1 MNRAL
6 TCFPT
11 GFVSRAADW
20 GCPSAA
26 QRIAAECFFWG
37 VMLCSVLIASG
48 VSAQANGTLDTSWEG
63 VGYVKT
69 PIISPS
75 NASSRDDARAI
86 AIQLD
91 GKVVVAGLC
100 QNTSTNPA
108 SFSLCVARYQVNGS
122 LDISFNTTGVVT
134 VALSAG
140 NANRPKIS
148 IALAPNARI
157 LVALSC
163 FDANGKEQFCVY
175 RFFTNGQ
182 LDTGFALAGRLMTNV
197 PAISNYVGGVA
208 LQSDDKII
216 VGGICGVRLCA
227 LRYDADGIALDTSFG
242 NSGTIENVATG
253 SFNRE
258 TYSLAVDASDRV
270 LLAGTCSISSQTV
283 FCLSRFTSN
292 GAADTS
298 FDSDGLAQIPAL
310 PGGQDYAY
318 ALALQNDGKILVA
331 GQAFN
336 TIGSGS
342 GSTVFDFATVRYNE
356 NGTLDTAFNAG
367 VGFVVTRI
375 ANSYS
380 EARAVVSRDDGKIIV
395 AGYCEDFS
403 PVGERFC
410 LVSYNADGSLDTGF
424 NGSGISKLL
433 LGPQSSFAVDQSYA
447 LAIGRDGKLYAA
459 GSCRRTTPSVTG
471 QYDFCV
477 ARYTASVEGALA
489 CFADF
494 GNNGGL
500 DATRD
505 SLIHRRVVAGLY
517 DNPFG
522 SFAMTGSLGIP
533 FFQNFWTPT
542 YLRLLRSSIDYDGD
556 GVETT
561 TDTLIHTRIALGY
574 TGNSVTAGITFAPS
588 ATRATWTALRNHLVS
603 RCGVTLLP

>member
-1 MNRAL
+1 MNRASNKWR
-6 TCFPT
+6 F
-11 GFVSRAADW
+11 GAQAAT
-20 GCPSAA
+20 PAHEPA
-26 QRIAAECFFWG
+26 HARIAAELLFWMI
-37 VMLCSVLIASG
+37 MLCSVGFA
-48 VSAQANGTLDTSWEG
+48 VVASAQTYGTLDTSWG
-63 VGYVKT
+63 GIGYVKT

-75 NASSRDDARAI
+75 NASSRDDGRAI

-91 GKVVVAGLC
+91 GKAVVAGLC
-100 QNTSTNPA
+100 QNASTNPVG
-108 SFSLCVARYQVNGS
+108 FSLCLARYNSNGS
-122 LDISFNTTGVVT
+122 LDTSFNATGFVTT
-134 VALSAG
+134 ALSAG
-140 NANRPKIS
+140 NANRPKTS

-157 LVALSC
+157 LVALGC

-182 LDTGFALAGRLMTNV
+182 LDTGFASGGRLMTSL
-197 PAISNYVGGVA
+197 PTISNYVGGVA

-216 VGGICGVRLCA
+216 IGGICGVRLCA

-242 NSGTIENVATG
+242 NSGTLENVPTG

-283 FCLSRFTSN
+283 FCLSRFTSS
-292 GAADTS
+292 GVADTS

-356 NGTLDTAFNAG
+356 NGTLDTSFGAG
-367 VGFVVTRI
+367 NGYVVTRI
-375 ANSYS
+375 ADSYS
-380 EARAVVSRDDGKIIV
+380 EARAVVARNDGKIIV

-403 PVGERFC
+403 PSGERLC
-410 LVSYNADGSLDTGF
+410 LVGYNADGSLDTGF

-477 ARYTASVEGALA
+477 ARYSAPVEGALA

-505 SLIHRRVVAGLY
+505 SLIHRRILAGLY

-522 SFAMTGSLGIP
+522 SFTMTGSLGIP

-574 TGNSVTAGITFAPS
+574 TGSNVTTGLAFAPS
-588 ATRATWTALRNHLVS
+588 ATRTTWTTLRNRFVS
-603 RCGVTLLP
+603 RCGVTLPP